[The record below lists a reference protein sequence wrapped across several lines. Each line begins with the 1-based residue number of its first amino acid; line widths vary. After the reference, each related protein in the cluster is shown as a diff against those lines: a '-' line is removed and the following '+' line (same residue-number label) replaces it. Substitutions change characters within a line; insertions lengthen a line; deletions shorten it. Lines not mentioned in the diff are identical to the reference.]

1 MPTKA
6 KVITAILNW
15 NGSKMLQKFLPSVV
29 KYSTGEDR
37 AVAVID
43 NCSDDDSVDVL
54 KAQFPEVGIITL
66 DRNYGFAEG
75 YNRGLEQLDAE
86 YFVLL
91 NSDVEVTEGWMDS
104 IIRLMDSNRD
114 IAAAQPKLMSEK
126 AKDTFEYSGAYS
138 ARWKKTKAN
147 MTPLPKYSGHRARQC
162 SSEQTY
168 TGKQADWTNASSHT
182 WKR

>member
-54 KAQFPEVGIITL
+54 KAQFPEVEIITL
-66 DRNYGFAEG
+66 DRNYGFAEVT
-75 YNRGLEQLDAE
+75 GL
-86 YFVLL
+86 
-91 NSDVEVTEGWMDS
+91 
-104 IIRLMDSNRD
+104 
-114 IAAAQPKLMSEK
+114 P
-126 AKDTFEYSGAYS
+126 KDTTEAWSNS
-138 ARWKKTKAN
+138 MPNTSCCSTPMWK
-147 MTPLPKYSGHRARQC
+147 
-162 SSEQTY
+162 
-168 TGKQADWTNASSHT
+168 
-182 WKR
+182 

>member
-91 NSDVEVTEGWMDS
+91 NSDVETPAGWLEPLVETLDAAPDVAVAGPK
-104 IIRLMDSNRD
+104 LLACAARD
-114 IAAAQPKLMSEK
+114 IEEDALQVTL
-126 AKDTFEYSGAYS
+126 SGI
-138 ARWKKTKAN
+138 RNQKW
-147 MTPLPKYSGHRARQC
+147 G
-162 SSEQTY
+162 E
-168 TGKQADWTNASSHT
+168 
-182 WKR
+182 